1 MVYGDRM
8 KARLQ
13 NRINSGFFRNHWL
26 ILLIVLQPILDIV
39 AFWTKS
45 PSGTL
50 AGVVRLVIM
59 VVLPLYLLFKLPQ
72 KSDRRSLALCLCA
85 IGLVCLL
92 HLVNV
97 VRIGAE
103 SLVYEISY
111 TAKTAHMPILAVCFL
126 FSIRDTQ
133 TRNQAYWGLS
143 FAAAITALALGLSI
157 VTGTANVTYG
167 NGLGV
172 SGWVIDDLRT
182 ANSTILVVLAAFAIF
197 CAVKSDKKLVNIL
210 VPVLTALCLIING
223 TMTCYLSIFLIFLGF
238 SVFLPLERKIRG
250 CRINKTAILVLLIA
264 ALLSAAA
271 YPLTP
276 KYKIRQQQTSFM
288 DKTSNEFEMSLRERN
303 IDPASVT
310 PERILNDPELH
321 TLYED
326 YYWLCL
332 WNLSPGMFELYDIDE
347 IMAKYDFT
355 TDAGILLNT
364 RVLKKNFV
372 SLMWDHSDALT
383 KLFGIDSSAAWILG
397 KVDLENDWPAIFY
410 YYGYVGFAAY
420 AAFILYFVFLIV
432 RRLRRNFRTAFTA
445 DNFVIL
451 MCFVLLIGI
460 AQYSGAVLR
469 RPNVSFYLS
478 LILGL
483 IYFQTE
489 VSPVDRVNSW
499 RGEWI

>member
-1 MVYGDRM
+1 M

-13 NRINSGFFRNHWL
+13 NRIKCGSFRNHWL

-45 PSGTL
+45 PSGNL
-50 AGVVRLVIM
+50 AGVARLAIM
-59 VVLPLYLLFKLPQ
+59 VALPLCLLFTLPE
-72 KSDRRSLALCLCA
+72 KRDRRSLALCLCA

-92 HLVNV
+92 HLINV

-197 CAVKSDKKLVNIL
+197 CSVKSDKKPVNIL
-210 VPVLTALCLIING
+210 VPVVTAVCLILNG

-238 SVFLPLERKIRG
+238 SIFLPLERKIRG
-250 CRINKTAILVLLIA
+250 CRINKTAIVVLLIA
-264 ALLSAAA
+264 AALSAAA

-288 DKTSNEFEMSLRERN
+288 DKTSNEFEESLRARN
-303 IDPASVT
+303 IDPASIT

-347 IMAKYDFT
+347 IMAKYNYT

-364 RVLKKNFV
+364 RILKKTFV
-372 SLMWDHSDALT
+372 SLMWDHSDTLT

-420 AAFILYFVFLIV
+420 AAFVLFFVFLIV

-478 LILGL
+478 LILGM

>member
-1 MVYGDRM
+1 M
-8 KARLQ
+8 KAGIQ
-13 NRINSGFFRNHWL
+13 NRISRGAFRNHWL
-26 ILLIVLQPILDIV
+26 ILLIAVQPVLDIV
-39 AFWTKS
+39 AFWTRS

-50 AGVVRLVIM
+50 AGVVRLAVM
-59 VVLPLYLLFKLPQ
+59 VALPLVLLFTLPE
-72 KSDRRSLALCLCA
+72 KKDRRDLALCLCA
-85 IGLVCLL
+85 IGLVCAL
-92 HLVNV
+92 HLANV
-97 VRIGAE
+97 LRLGAE

-111 TAKTAHMPILAVCFL
+111 TAKTAHMPVLAVCFL
-126 FSIRDTQ
+126 YAIRDTQ

-143 FAAAITALALGLSI
+143 LAAAVTALALLLSI

-182 ANSTILVVLAAFAIF
+182 ANSTILVVLAAFATF

-210 VPVLTALCLIING
+210 VPALTAVCLILNG

-238 SVFLPLERKIRG
+238 SVFLPLEKKIRG
-250 CRINKTAILVLLIA
+250 CRINKTAIAVLLA
-264 ALLSAAA
+264 AAVLSAAA

-288 DKTSNEFEMSLRERN
+288 DKTQTEFEQSLDDAALDLSTLTREQ
-303 IDPASVT
+303 
-310 PERILNDPELH
+310 ILSDPEIH
-321 TLYED
+321 QLYED
-326 YYWLCL
+326 YYWKCL
-332 WNLSPGMFELYDIDE
+332 WILSPGMFEIYDIDE

-355 TDAGILLNT
+355 IDTTILLNT
-364 RVLKKNFV
+364 RILKRNFV
-372 SLMWDHSDALT
+372 SLMWDHSDTLT
-383 KLFGIDSSAAWILG
+383 KLFGIDCSAAWLLG
-397 KVDLENDWPAIFY
+397 GVDLENDWPAIFY

-420 AAFILYFVFLIV
+420 AAFILYFVFLIL

-469 RPNVSFYLS
+469 RPNVSFYLA

-489 VSPVDRVNSW
+489 GCPADRVNSW